1 MNEKKIDLSD
11 LNMTDE
17 ELFAPDNHDELESE
31 RITAPR
37 YSYWH
42 SVFRVFFK
50 KKINIVLLLLKLTRK
65 LIFLAAG
72 ALLIAVGIYT
82 GVIDAPVGLLA
93 LPFFAI

>member
-1 MNEKKIDLSD
+1 MNEISALWQS
-11 LNMTDE
+11 
-17 ELFAPDNHDELESE
+17 APWLVVGG
-31 RITAPR
+31 AL
-37 YSYWH
+37 
-42 SVFRVFFK
+42 VL
-50 KKINIVLLLLKLTRK
+50 INILLLLLKLTRK

>member
-1 MNEKKIDLSD
+1 MVGGALV
-11 LNMTDE
+11 L
-17 ELFAPDNHDELESE
+17 
-31 RITAPR
+31 
-37 YSYWH
+37 
-42 SVFRVFFK
+42 
-50 KKINIVLLLLKLTRK
+50 INIVLLLLKLTRK

>member
-1 MNEKKIDLSD
+1 MIPGKENPNERNFCPLAVRA
-11 LNMTDE
+11 M
-17 ELFAPDNHDELESE
+17 AGGG
-31 RITAPR
+31 RRAGA
-37 YSYWH
+37 
-42 SVFRVFFK
+42 
-50 KKINIVLLLLKLTRK
+50 INIVLLLLKLTRK

>member
-1 MNEKKIDLSD
+1 MNEISALWQS
-11 LNMTDE
+11 
-17 ELFAPDNHDELESE
+17 APWLVVGG
-31 RITAPR
+31 AL
-37 YSYWH
+37 
-42 SVFRVFFK
+42 VL
-50 KKINIVLLLLKLTRK
+50 INIVLLLKLTRK

>member
-1 MNEKKIDLSD
+1 MNEISALWQS
-11 LNMTDE
+11 
-17 ELFAPDNHDELESE
+17 APWL
-31 RITAPR
+31 
-37 YSYWH
+37 
-42 SVFRVFFK
+42 VVGGVLVL
-50 KKINIVLLLLKLTRK
+50 INIVLLLLKLTRK

>member
-1 MNEKKIDLSD
+1 MNEISALWQS
-11 LNMTDE
+11 
-17 ELFAPDNHDELESE
+17 APWLVVGG
-31 RITAPR
+31 AL
-37 YSYWH
+37 
-42 SVFRVFFK
+42 
-50 KKINIVLLLLKLTRK
+50 VLLLLKLTRK